1 MYLTEKD
8 LRQID
13 ETYLSALPAEALLR
27 VSVRLLGDLKEARDR
42 LNQTP
47 DNSSRPPSS
56 RAPWDGAAVY
66 EEVGAAAEAVALL
79 AATAEG
85 AEAAEEAETSE
96 AQPSQPPKK
105 RSRQAGHQKGAAGH
119 GRQVTL
125 AVTGEQEHRAA
136 RCAACGQ
143 ALAADAVWEATTGVY
158 VVDLE
163 TAGGMR
169 VTHIKHLYGG
179 VRCACGH
186 VTHTQPGRGAPE
198 EEWQVDLTEW
208 HLVGPTL
215 LSLIIC
221 LSQRLRVSRPKIKEF
236 LQDWLGLELSVGCL
250 NQCLHEGGRAVA
262 PVEAELIAA
271 VKQSGLL
278 HVDETPWKEH
288 GQLKWLWVLV
298 TQSVVLFLIGSRKAE
313 VIAAYL
319 AEFGGWLMSD
329 GYQVY
334 RAYGQ
339 RLRCWAHLLRKAR
352 GLAESSQQTAH
363 QFGAKIV
370 AWLLLFMEAVYRARA
385 GPATTLKEELAEEL
399 AAFQRWCEQHRES
412 EHEKTRQLA
421 REFLNDWE
429 AIWRVLEQPDLP
441 LTNNL
446 AEQCLRHWVIA
457 RRISFGTRSAQGSR
471 AFALLAS
478 VIETCRLHQV
488 SPWPYLAQVIAARR
502 KGEPAP
508 PLPFSLAG

>member
-1 MYLTEKD
+1 MFLSEKD

-13 ETYLSALPAEALLR
+13 ETYLSTLTAEALLR

-47 DNSSRPPSS
+47 ANSSRPPSS
-56 RAPWDGAAVY
+56 HSPWEGAAVY
-66 EEVGAAAEAVALL
+66 EEAGAEDEAVALAEETHDIAGEADE
-79 AATAEG
+79 AATP
-85 AEAAEEAETSE
+85 E
-96 AQPSQPPKK
+96 AQPAKQPQK
-105 RSRQAGHQKGAAGH
+105 RSRKAGRQKGAKGH
-119 GRQVTL
+119 GRKVTL
-125 AVTGEQEHRAA
+125 AVTGEQEHRAGS
-136 RCAACGQ
+136 CAACGQ
-143 ALAADAVWEATTGVY
+143 ALAADAVFEATTGLY

-163 TAGGMR
+163 TAGGLR

-186 VTHTQPGRGAPE
+186 VTHTQPGRCAPE
-198 EEWQVDLTEW
+198 EEWQVELTEW

-215 LSLIIC
+215 MSLIIC
-221 LSQRLRVSRPKIKEF
+221 LAQRLRVSRPKIKEF
-236 LQDWLGLELSVGCL
+236 LQDWLAIDLSVGCI

-262 PVEAELIAA
+262 PVEAELLAA
-271 VKQSGLL
+271 VKHSGLL
-278 HVDETPWKEH
+278 QVDETPWKEK
-288 GQLKWLWVLV
+288 GQLKWLWVLA
-298 TQSVVLFLIGSRKAE
+298 THSVVLFLIGSRKAE
-313 VIAAYL
+313 VIADYL

-329 GYQVY
+329 GYQAY
-334 RAYGQ
+334 RAYGK

-352 GLAESSQQTAH
+352 GLAESSHQAAH
-363 QFGAKIV
+363 HFGAKIV
-370 AWLLLFMEAVYRARA
+370 EWLLLFMEAVYRARE
-385 GPATTLKEELAEEL
+385 GPATNLKEELAEEL
-399 AAFQRWCEQHRES
+399 VAFQRWCEQHRDS

-429 AIWRVLEQPDLP
+429 AIWSVLAQPDLP

-457 RRISFGTRSAQGSR
+457 RRISFGTRSPQGSR
-471 AFALLAS
+471 AFAVLAS
-478 VIETCRLHQV
+478 VIETCRLHKV

-508 PLPFSLAG
+508 PLPFSLAC